1 MFLTHIF
8 KYSLVK
14 GIVGGKVNMSPFGT
28 CVCCDGRFH
37 YSEVSELTVV
47 MDMAGLE
54 TPDVCMFCEQLIQNA

>member
-1 MFLTHIF
+1 
-8 KYSLVK
+8 
-14 GIVGGKVNMSPFGT
+14 MSPLGT

-37 YSEVSELTVV
+37 YSEVSQLTVA